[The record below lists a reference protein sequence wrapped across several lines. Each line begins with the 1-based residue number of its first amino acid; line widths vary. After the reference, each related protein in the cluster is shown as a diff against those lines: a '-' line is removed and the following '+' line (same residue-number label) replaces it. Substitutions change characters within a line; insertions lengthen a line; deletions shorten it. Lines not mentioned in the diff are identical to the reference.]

1 MPILVEKNAFQKL
14 FNAFLGAKSQDK
26 EKQFISKIKHSNP
39 KLANAFSKI
48 DDIIIQRQ
56 LSLKASMEKLGLD
69 TSEIDDFL
77 KQYYDIK

>member
-39 KLANAFSKI
+39 QLGNAFSKI
-48 DDIIIQRQ
+48 DDILINRS
-56 LSLKASMEKLGLD
+56 LSLKKDMEDLGLD
-69 TSEIDDFL
+69 TSDIDNWF
-77 KQYYDIK
+77 KKYYNTK

>member
-39 KLANAFSKI
+39 ELVNAFSKI
-48 DDIIIQRQ
+48 
-56 LSLKASMEKLGLD
+56 
-69 TSEIDDFL
+69 
-77 KQYYDIK
+77 YDIW